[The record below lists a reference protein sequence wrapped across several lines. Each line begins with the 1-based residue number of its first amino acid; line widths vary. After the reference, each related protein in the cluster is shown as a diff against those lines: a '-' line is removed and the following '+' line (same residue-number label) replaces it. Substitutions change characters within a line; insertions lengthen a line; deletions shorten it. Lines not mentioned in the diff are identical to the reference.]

1 MKIRVAVLLGGDS
14 SEREISFRSGVAM
27 AEALPIERY
36 NVTMFDVADAQTRA
50 AWQRANVNSLG
61 EKPRHACLPVEW
73 NQLATTLYTM
83 PFDVVLLAL
92 HGGWG
97 EDGTLQSIL
106 DVAGIPYA
114 GSPSQACAIAINKQ
128 VCKAYLNSL
137 GVPVPRGVL
146 VASPGELDF
155 ENSAWILDTP
165 VVVKPNQGGSSVAT
179 TILRT
184 PNPQNLREAI
194 DAALADGSP
203 ALIEEFIAGPEI
215 TVATLGEGE
224 EVQVF
229 PAIEIV
235 PQDASAF
242 YDYEAKYAPGGSQ
255 HLIPPRIPEDVSTR
269 IAQYARQAHRAL
281 GCRGVTRSDFIVD
294 NNGAPRF
301 LEINTTP
308 GMTATS
314 LVPDAARAADMSFEK
329 LVESLVA
336 SAINGKNKR

>member
-27 AEALPIERY
+27 AQALSSARF
-36 NVTMFDVADAQTRA
+36 NVTMFDVASAQTRA
-50 AWQRANVNSLG
+50 QSERESAHSLG

-83 PFDVVLLAL
+83 PFDVVLPAL

-114 GSPSQACAIAINKQ
+114 GSPARACAIAINKQ
-128 VCKAYLNSL
+128 VCKAYLQSL
-137 GVPVPRGVL
+137 GVPAPRGVL
-146 VASPGELDF
+146 LSSPDELN
-155 ENSAWILDTP
+155 EKNNAWVLETP

-179 TILRT
+179 TILRA
-184 PNPQNLREAI
+184 PNAQNLR
-194 DAALADGSP
+194 DAVESALADGSL

-224 EVQVF
+224 SIQVF

-242 YDYEAKYAPGGSQ
+242 YDYHAKYAPGGSQ
-255 HLIPPRIPEDVSTR
+255 HLIPPRLEREICER
-269 IAQYARQAHRAL
+269 IKQYAAQAHRAL

-314 LVPDAARAADMSFEK
+314 LVPDAAHAAGLGFEK
-329 LVESLVA
+329 MVETLVEETMS
-336 SAINGKNKR
+336 NKR

>member
-1 MKIRVAVLLGGDS
+1 MSERIRVAVLLGGDS

-27 AEALPIERY
+27 AEALSIERY
-36 NVTMFDVADAQTRA
+36 NVTMFDVANAQTRSSA
-50 AWQRANVNSLG
+50 QRANINSLG

-106 DVAGIPYA
+106 DVAGLPYA
-114 GSPSQACAIAINKQ
+114 GSPSHACAIAINKQ

-146 VASPGELDF
+146 LSSANELNR
-155 ENSAWILDTP
+155 ENNAWVLDTP
-165 VVVKPNQGGSSVAT
+165 IVVKPNQGGSSVAT

-184 PNPQNLREAI
+184 PNPQNLREAVE
-194 DAALADGSP
+194 AALADGSL

-224 EVQVF
+224 NIQVF

-242 YDYEAKYAPGGSQ
+242 YDYEAKYALGGSQ
-255 HLIPPRIPEDVSTR
+255 HLIPPRVAEDVSTH

-329 LVESLVA
+329 LVEKLLE
-336 SAINGKNKR
+336 SAIIGQP

>member
-27 AEALPIERY
+27 AEALASERY
-36 NVTMFDVADAQTRA
+36 NVTMFDVASAKTRA
-50 AWQRANVNSLG
+50 AAERANINSLG

-83 PFDVVLLAL
+83 PFDVVLPAL

-114 GSPSQACAIAINKQ
+114 GSPAQACAIAINKQ
-128 VCKAYLNSL
+128 VCKAYLSDL

-146 VASPGELDF
+146 LSSPDALDLQ
-155 ENSAWILDTP
+155 NNVWIAETP
-165 VVVKPNQGGSSVAT
+165 VVVKPNQGGSSVGT

-184 PNPQNLREAI
+184 PNLQNLRAAI
-194 DAALADGSP
+194 EAALADGSR

-215 TVATLGEGE
+215 TVATLGEGADIRA
-224 EVQVF
+224 F

-242 YDYEAKYAPGGSQ
+242 YDYDAKYAPGGSQ
-255 HLIPPRIPEDVSTR
+255 HLIPPRLEKEVSER
-269 IAQYARQAHRAL
+269 IAQYALQAHRAL
-281 GCRGVTRSDFIVD
+281 GCRGLTRSDFIVD

-301 LEINTTP
+301 LELNTTP
-308 GMTATS
+308 GMTTTS
-314 LVPDAARAADMSFEK
+314 LVPDAARAANMSFEK
-329 LVESLVA
+329 LVETLLET
-336 SAINGKNKR
+336 IKDKR

>member
-27 AEALPIERY
+27 AQALSGERY
-36 NVTMFDVADAQTRA
+36 NVTMFDVASAQTRA
-50 AWQRANVNSLG
+50 ASQRANVNSLG

-83 PFDVVLLAL
+83 PFDVVLPAL

-114 GSPSQACAIAINKQ
+114 GSPAQACAIAINKQ
-128 VCKAYLNSL
+128 VCKAYLQSL
-137 GVPVPRGVL
+137 GVPAPRGVL
-146 VASPGELDF
+146 LDSADALDL
-155 ENSAWILDTP
+155 EQHAWIADTP

-184 PNPQNLREAI
+184 PNPQNLREAVA
-194 DAALADGSP
+194 AALADGSS

-215 TVATLGEGE
+215 TVATLGEGAE
-224 EVQVF
+224 IQVF

-235 PQDASAF
+235 PQDASTF

-255 HLIPPRIPEDVSTR
+255 HLIPPRVAQDVSTR
-269 IAQYARQAHRAL
+269 IAQYAAQAHRAL

-308 GMTATS
+308 GMTQTS
-314 LVPDAARAADMSFEK
+314 LVPDAARAANMSFET
-329 LVESLVA
+329 LVETLLET
-336 SAINGKNKR
+336 IKDKR